1 MFHSGQWDT
10 LRGDELMFL
19 KKIAIKNFRCLK
31 SLTLD
36 FHKGV
41 NILVGENNS
50 GKTAIIDALRI
61 CFSYGNQYR
70 DIFVTLNDFYINTS
84 NPTSDLKDIEFDLV
98 FEIANYEK
106 AGVFYDMLSVGPDG
120 KKELQ
125 LHFRYFINDKKGIKK
140 VKNRIWGGD
149 NEGQSVVP
157 DVLELIY
164 AVYLGPLRDAV
175 QSLRP
180 IKGNILGDL
189 YSNIEQES
197 DKQQHL
203 AGKVHN
209 LLQHDTEWRKLINSG
224 RDAVNEHIKKTS
236 IIGKQY
242 SVEIEFL
249 PFEFRRILDTLRIQ
263 IPIYNKLPEGTT
275 VERKYFNLNEYG
287 LGYNNLIYMA
297 VVLGDLTRRKE
308 VETDAYISLL
318 LEEPETHLHPQ
329 LQNILFAYLNEIND
343 KGIQIF
349 ITSHS
354 PTITAKA
361 SLDSLIVLQNQ
372 DNSICSLPLINSNL
386 DENNRKY
393 LHKFLDVTKSQLFFS
408 NGVIL
413 VEGISEA
420 LLLPIFSKH
429 MGEKYD
435 LEKNGIEIVNINGVA
450 FEHFGKLFN
459 SELPE
464 KALRCRC
471 AIITDNDI
479 DRETEE
485 IASRAKKAKELE
497 KNNLKV
503 ELAEKT
509 FEYELFKAG
518 NKEVLLSIFSE
529 MHPKAAKNIH
539 EGNSLEE
546 HAICFVDKLISN
558 KAKSELSHRL
568 SVLLTEDEDI
578 RNSFEVP
585 EYIQKAIRWV
595 VKGE

>member
-1 MFHSGQWDT
+1 
-10 LRGDELMFL
+10 MFL

-31 SLTLD
+31 NLTLD

-41 NILVGENNS
+41 NILIGENNS

-70 DIFVTLNDFYINTS
+70 DIFVTPNDFYID
-84 NPTSDLKDIEFDLV
+84 TSDPTFELKDIEFDLV
-98 FEIANYEK
+98 FEIVNDEK
-106 AGVFYDMLSVGPDG
+106 AGIFYDMLSVGADG

-125 LHFRYFINDKKGIKK
+125 LHSRYFINEKRGIKK
-140 VKNRIWGGD
+140 VKNKIWGGD
-149 NEGQSVVP
+149 NEGQSVVS

-180 IKGNILGDL
+180 VRGNILGDL
-189 YSNIEQES
+189 YSNIEQDS

-209 LLQHDTEWRKLINSG
+209 LLQNDTDWRSLINTG
-224 RDAVNEHIKKTS
+224 KDAVNEHIKKTS
-236 IIGKQY
+236 ILGKQY

-263 IPIYNKLPEGTT
+263 IPIYNELPEGTT
-275 VERKYFNLNEYG
+275 VVRKYFNLIEYG

-297 VVLGDLTRRKE
+297 VVLGNLTRRKE

-318 LEEPETHLHPQ
+318 LEEPEAHLHPQ

-361 SLDSLIVLQNQ
+361 RLDSLIVLQNQ
-372 DNSICSLPLINSNL
+372 DNSIYSLPLINSNL

-420 LLLPIFSKH
+420 LLLPVFSKN
-429 MGEKYD
+429 MGENYD

-479 DRETEE
+479 DRETED
-485 IASRAKKAKELE
+485 IASRARKAKELE

-503 ELAEKT
+503 ELAEET
-509 FEYELFKAG
+509 FEFELFKSG
-518 NKEVLLSIFSE
+518 NKDVLLSIFSE
-529 MHPKAAKNIH
+529 MHPRAAQKIS

-546 HAICFVDKLISN
+546 HARNFVDKVTSN
-558 KAKSELSHRL
+558 KAKSELAHRL
-568 SVLLTEDEDI
+568 SVLLTENIGI
-578 RNSFEVP
+578 RNNFTVP
-585 EYIQKAIRWV
+585 GYIQKAIRWV

>member
-1 MFHSGQWDT
+1 LQD
-10 LRGDELMFL
+10 
-19 KKIAIKNFRCLK
+19 
-31 SLTLD
+31 
-36 FHKGV
+36 
-41 NILVGENNS
+41 
-50 GKTAIIDALRI
+50 DA
-61 CFSYGNQYR
+61 
-70 DIFVTLNDFYINTS
+70 
-84 NPTSDLKDIEFDLV
+84 
-98 FEIANYEK
+98 
-106 AGVFYDMLSVGPDG
+106 
-120 KKELQ
+120 
-125 LHFRYFINDKKGIKK
+125 
-140 VKNRIWGGD
+140 
-149 NEGQSVVP
+149 
-157 DVLELIY
+157 
-164 AVYLGPLRDAV
+164 
-175 QSLRP
+175 
-180 IKGNILGDL
+180 
-189 YSNIEQES
+189 
-197 DKQQHL
+197 
-203 AGKVHN
+203 
-209 LLQHDTEWRKLINSG
+209 EWRSLINLG
-224 RDAVNEHIKKTS
+224 KDAVNEHIKKTS
-236 IIGKQY
+236 ILGKQY
-242 SVEIEFL
+242 SIDIEFL

-263 IPIYNKLPEGTT
+263 IPIYDKLPEGTT
-275 VERKYFNLNEYG
+275 VERKYFNLSEYG

-297 VVLGDLTRRKE
+297 VVLGNLTRRKE
-308 VETDAYISLL
+308 VEADAYISLL
-318 LEEPETHLHPQ
+318 LEEPEAHLHPQ

-361 SLDSLIVLQNQ
+361 SLDSLIVLQHQ
-372 DNSICSLPLINSNL
+372 DNSIYSLPLINSNL

-420 LLLPIFSKH
+420 LLLPVFSKN

-450 FEHFGKLFN
+450 FEHFGKVFN

-485 IASRAKKAKELE
+485 IASRARKAKELE

-503 ELAEKT
+503 ELAEET
-509 FEYELFKAG
+509 FEFELFKSG
-518 NKEVLLSIFSE
+518 NKDVLLSIFSE
-529 MHPKAAKNIH
+529 MHPKAAKNIY

-546 HAICFVDKLISN
+546 HARNFVDKVISN

-578 RNSFEVP
+578 RNSFKVP

>member
-1 MFHSGQWDT
+1 
-10 LRGDELMFL
+10 MFL
-19 KKIAIKNFRCLK
+19 KKFTVKNFRCLK
-31 SLTLD
+31 NLTLD

-41 NILVGENNS
+41 NILIGENNS

-70 DIFVTLNDFYINTS
+70 DIFVTQNDFYIDTS
-84 NPTSDLKDIEFDLV
+84 NPTCELIDIEFDLF
-98 FEIANYEK
+98 FEIITDEK
-106 AGVFYDMLSVGPDG
+106 AGIFYEMLSVGDDR

-125 LHFRYFINDKKGIKK
+125 LHFRYFINDKRGIKK

-157 DVLELIY
+157 DVLELIC

-189 YSNIEQES
+189 YSNIEQDA
-197 DKQQHL
+197 DKQKAL

-209 LLQHDTEWRKLINSG
+209 LLQDDTDWRSLINSG
-224 RDAVNEHIKKTS
+224 KDAVNEHIKKTS

-263 IPIYNKLPEGTT
+263 IPIYNELPEGTT

-297 VVLGDLTRRKE
+297 VVLGNLARRKE

-318 LEEPETHLHPQ
+318 LEEPEAHLHPQ

-361 SLDSLIVLQNQ
+361 RLDSLIVLQNQ
-372 DNSICSLPLINSNL
+372 DNSIYSLPLINSNL

-420 LLLPIFSKH
+420 LLLPVFSKN

-459 SELPE
+459 SESPE

-485 IASRAKKAKELE
+485 IASRARKAKELE

-503 ELAEKT
+503 ELAEET
-509 FEYELFKAG
+509 FEFELFKSG
-518 NKEVLLSIFSE
+518 NKDVLLSIFSE

-539 EGNSLEE
+539 EGNLLKE
-546 HAICFVDKLISN
+546 HARNFVDKVISN

-578 RNSFEVP
+578 RNSFKVP